1 MTSKKLVDLRIYTI
15 APRKMGEFLKVFN
28 ELGLPVLKETLGEPI
43 GMYTSKVGQ
52 LNQFVSTWEYESLAD
67 YEKRCQLRDSH
78 PGFADYLAASVG
90 LITAQEN
97 QLLDEVKV

>member
-1 MTSKKLVDLRIYTI
+1 MTNKKLVDLRIYTI

-28 ELGLPVLKETLGEPI
+28 ELGLPALEETLGKPS

-67 YEKRCQLRDSH
+67 YEKRCQLRDRH
-78 PGFADYLAASVG
+78 PDFPKYLAASAG
-90 LITAQEN
+90 LIVAQEN
-97 QLLDEVKV
+97 QLLDEVKA